1 MVFSP
6 RVGYCL
12 DSDKLGLDLRK
23 EVFRHDTSMFKGG
36 RVASMF
42 PEEASGMMNLTLLQ
56 ERLPGLGPFILDTLL
71 RFGAQLA
78 NQHLV
83 NFDRLLE
90 TVDQRK
96 DDDLLQPY
104 KVATA
109 IASQTSAA
117 KYDGYSL
124 ELEAI
129 KSHVEAVFGLWTV
142 AASSG
147 SQDASPY
154 KSPTKKRDP
163 AKTKSDPWREVS
175 RAYAKGPTNSRMS
188 IIPNIDAVKAS
199 YAYTFHTPKFAFSV
213 AFKDLCSIKARASQ
227 DLPITR
233 EFAEAMSIV
242 PSFLRALG
250 QCESDCG

>member
-1 MVFSP
+1 MVFFR

-23 EVFRHDTSMFKGG
+23 EVFRHDTNMFNGG
-36 RVASMF
+36 RVASML
-42 PEEASGMMNLTLLQ
+42 PEEASSTANLILLK
-56 ERLPGLGPFILDTLL
+56 RPPGLGPFILDTLL

-109 IASQTSAA
+109 IASQASAA

-124 ELEAI
+124 ELTAI
-129 KSHVEAVFGLWTV
+129 KSHVDAVFRLWTA

-147 SQDASPY
+147 SQDSSRY
-154 KSPTKKRDP
+154 KSPTKKRDS
-163 AKTKSDPWREVS
+163 AKTKIDPWREVA
-175 RAYAKGPTNSRMS
+175 RAYAEGPTNSKMS
-188 IIPNIDAVKAS
+188 IIPNIDAVTAS

-250 QCESDCG
+250 QCESDYS